1 MKRATGGFAVYQIL
15 GALAVVGVATYLQNW
30 VGVLIGIGLML
41 PAVLFYFVEK
51 RAQRS
56 PEQQE

>member
-1 MKRATGGFAVYQIL
+1 MQA
-15 GALAVVGVATYLQNW
+15 W
-30 VGVLIGIGLML
+30 VGVLIGIGLTL

-56 PEQQE
+56 LERDE